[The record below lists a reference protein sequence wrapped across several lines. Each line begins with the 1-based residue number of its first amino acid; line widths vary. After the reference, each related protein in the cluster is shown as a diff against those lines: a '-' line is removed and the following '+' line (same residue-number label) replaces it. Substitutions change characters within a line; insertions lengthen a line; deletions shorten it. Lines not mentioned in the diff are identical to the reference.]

1 MWYTLATRV
10 RGDGAEPEYVV
21 YFEREI
27 VARFP
32 VLDPLSNDA
41 REYATRF
48 IDTMNGYYMR
58 RRAELVGLA
67 EMKGIGTC

>member
-1 MWYTLATRV
+1 MWYTIASRS
-10 RGDGAEPEYVV
+10 RGDGSEPAYLV

-27 VARFP
+27 VAVFP
-32 VLDPLSNDA
+32 VLDPTSGDA